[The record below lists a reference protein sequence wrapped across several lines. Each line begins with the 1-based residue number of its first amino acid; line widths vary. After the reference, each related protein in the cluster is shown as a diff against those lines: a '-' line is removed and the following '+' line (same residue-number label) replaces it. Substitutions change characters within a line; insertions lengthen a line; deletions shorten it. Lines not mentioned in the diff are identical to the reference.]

1 MISSIGTS
9 ELLIIVLVILLLFG
23 SKQLPQIIR
32 SLARGWQ
39 DIQKT
44 TQEVKD
50 EIQNVID
57 DDNELLG

>member
-1 MISSIGTS
+1 MLSSIGTS

-23 SKQLPQIIR
+23 SKQLPQIVR
-32 SLARGWQ
+32 SLARGWR

-57 DDNELLG
+57 DENELLG

>member
-1 MISSIGTS
+1 MFSSIGTS

-23 SKQLPQIIR
+23 SKQLPELVR
-32 SLARGWQ
+32 SLAKGWR

-50 EIQNVID
+50 EIQSVID
-57 DDNELLG
+57 DESELLG

>member
-1 MISSIGTS
+1 MFSSIGTS

-23 SKQLPQIIR
+23 SKQLPQIVR
-32 SLARGWQ
+32 SLAKGWR

-50 EIQNVID
+50 EIQNIID
-57 DDNELLG
+57 DENELLG